1 MSDADLLRVASEIL
15 DGSVAEFTGQLGA
28 QASVHKSA
36 KDFATE
42 ADLSIER
49 HVSALL
55 VERTGI
61 GVHGEENGGP
71 APSEGTVWVL
81 DPIDGTANF
90 SLGLPIT
97 AINLALMR
105 DGLPVIG
112 LTWAPL
118 LDQRYAAVTGGPVF
132 RNGKA
137 LPALGRTKLADVAIA
152 FGNVTA
158 NGGRRFPTR
167 WRMALLDLLAERS
180 LRVRVLGSTAVE
192 AAWAASGLVG
202 GMIAFGNHPWDT
214 CPGAC
219 LVRAAGGLVTDI
231 DGTEHSLAS
240 RGLLAAAPG
249 VHDELLAALAVV
261 GPPADYL
268 D

>member
-1 MSDADLLRVASEIL
+1 MSDSELLTIATDIL
-15 DGSVAEFTGQLGA
+15 DATIPEFTGQLGA

-55 VERTGI
+55 TERTGI
-61 GVHGEENGGP
+61 AVHGEENGGP
-71 APSEGTVWVL
+71 DLSTGTNWVL

-97 AINLALMR
+97 GTNLALVR
-105 DGLPVIG
+105 DGVPVIG

-118 LDQRYAAVTGGPVF
+118 LNQRYAAIGGGPVY
-132 RNGKA
+132 RNGEP
-137 LPALGRTKLADVAIA
+137 LPGLQRAKLVDVAIA

-167 WRMALLDLLAERS
+167 WRMALLGTLADRS

-192 AAWAASGLVG
+192 AAWVASGLAG
-202 GMIAFGNHPWDT
+202 GMVGFGNHPWDT
-214 CPGAC
+214 FPGAC
-219 LVRAAGGLVTDI
+219 LIRTAGGQVTDL

-240 RGLLAAAPG
+240 RGFLAAAPG
-249 VHDELLAALAVV
+249 VHEELLEALAVV
-261 GPPADYL
+261 GEPASYL